1 MLVASRRKP
10 LGLALLLL
18 LFSDG
23 VPGDSAETLVRVA
36 ATEKHMG
43 TQFTILLY
51 APSESAGKRAI
62 QEAFS
67 RVEQLNTI
75 LSNYG
80 SHTELNRLCRGAPQA
95 APVEVSADLWN
106 VLETADRYAGWS
118 DAAFDVTVGPVT
130 QLWRRARKRGVL
142 PSAAALEQ
150 ALARVG
156 YRQIELDRKNRR
168 LRLLQAGVR
177 IDLGGIGKGY
187 AADAALLEIKRCGIT
202 RASVDAGGDFA
213 LGDPPPEQ
221 VGWKIG
227 IASADPGGRPD
238 CWLRLSNLAVAT
250 SGDLWQYV
258 EIDGTRYS
266 HLVDPRTGL
275 GVTSS
280 ALATVIARD
289 CTSADC
295 LASTIC
301 ILKPERGLK
310 LVQQRTEGG
319 ARILTRGGGQVRT
332 FQSPR
337 FSQWMEDP
345 LSGKAADGH
354 RRTSAE

>member
-1 MLVASRRKP
+1 MLVASIRKP

-23 VPGDSAETLVRVA
+23 VPADSAEALVRVA

-62 QEAFS
+62 KKAFS
-67 RVEQLNTI
+67 RVEQLNII

-80 SHTELNRLCRGAPQA
+80 SHTELNRLCRSAPQA

-106 VLETADRYAGWS
+106 VLETADRYARWS

-142 PSAAALEQ
+142 PSAAALDR

-168 LRLLQAGVR
+168 VRLLQAGVR

-213 LGDPPPEQ
+213 LGDSPPEQ
-221 VGWKIG
+221 AGWRIG
-227 IASADPGGRPD
+227 IASAEPGGRPD

-275 GVTSS
+275 GVTSG

-301 ILKPERGLK
+301 ILEPERGLK
-310 LVQQRTEGG
+310 LVEQRTAGG
-319 ARILTRGGGQVRT
+319 ARILTRGSGQART
-332 FQSPR
+332 FQSLR
-337 FSQWMEDP
+337 FSQWLEDP
-345 LSGKAADGH
+345 LSGDPAGS